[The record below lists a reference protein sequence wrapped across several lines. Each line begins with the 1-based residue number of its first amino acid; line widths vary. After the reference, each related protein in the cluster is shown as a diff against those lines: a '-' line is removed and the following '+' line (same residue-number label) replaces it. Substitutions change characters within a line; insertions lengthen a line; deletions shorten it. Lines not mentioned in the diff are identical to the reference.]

1 LIILFLMLV
10 PGEFYYL
17 DGTLFEMEDG
27 TVVKTAA
34 DIRETPWF
42 YYWDEENVEVRFA
55 KNRVRSIGYFS
66 MRVEGRRPPKSYRK
80 AVQRRISGH
89 PVIYSRDG
97 ARYLKVRHISPSGRP
112 TEGLPIADYV
122 AEIGVQPKPGAAT
135 ECAVHMR
142 REQAGSRIGIAFF
155 DLQGKGL
162 FTYFLEIDPAKR
174 RPVKGGHVYTFQL
187 PAAIDVATIG
197 LVEVT
202 PVKVP

>member
-122 AEIGVQPKPGAAT
+122 AEI
-135 ECAVHMR
+135 
-142 REQAGSRIGIAFF
+142 AFALRDAWTL